1 MPIHNPV
8 KSSKPNDPIDLS
20 LLSHILNDAFL
31 NGTYQLQG
39 NFHART
45 IGYLNGYCNFL
56 KTSGS
61 VIPPELNIFLEE
73 IRDLADY
80 SITLSELERT
90 TGITQVQ
97 KNLQILCESIATNIL
112 SSRQDQFISL
122 PGGWMTKKGG
132 HAMIYQFKKT
142 ANGYMFYINNSGAGL
157 NYHEKISSKKNELYY
172 SVLAYEIPS
181 PVDKSKLIKFI
192 HTLFLAQ
199 VPELRKPDAINFDQ
213 DKLYN
218 ESIPQISFLGGKPAP
233 ITDKISHAFI
243 PGQIS
248 GTCTQQCIYEM
259 LKAHF
264 VNESKYQQVIYPF
277 QRYALDDYI
286 KQLGGP
292 VLKHPAHKQVQNMLI
307 YGAKALIKTLEEH
320 HESFD
325 PQYIKQQETELTQ
338 DLADFKRAPIQPSPT
353 PPIKVSKSV
362 TLFRPAAASTRIPL
376 PSPVR
381 FQPFTMGTLLSSTD
395 LITIDGGDDLIKSL
409 EKMRDHC
416 NRLSDANRHLDAV
429 NQLEAFFINLPIAND
444 RDALTFGYPY
454 KRTKDKVTQFYGAI
468 NEDNQDYF
476 HTLLEDCLS
485 LYQKS
490 YDVLLGT
497 ARLPDRLIVGL
508 SAIAI
513 VDTIS
518 SIVNKP
524 SGHPFVNLML
534 SNFFH
539 GNCFN
544 PYFASNKPA
553 LDLRLQAIKNL
564 YAYNSDYNSTFA
576 CYKEVLDKTPL
587 LKTQLEKRYDAE
599 PSQDQELHK
608 LLTIKEKCTALYM
621 LGKIFNELSK
631 DPEFK
636 PLIMNITRLHQYEK
650 MAAIALKDFWKTPPN
665 LALTI
670 CVQKISRDFIR
681 LITLGENLLQ
691 AEHDRPI
698 LTTCKYSFDTKAL
711 PDYQNC
717 LFIDYRVERS
727 RLHPAAGWA
736 SKEEKLDN
744 QIQLSSNDALPS
756 ALESKS
762 VTMTNHQI
770 DSKALYQREL
780 FVLRAS
786 PSQQIRLTLDYFRQH
801 IDKLTETGCQTIVEA
816 NLFQPNLLLN
826 ELELN
831 STSLLE
837 TCQQFIDNGLEHFR
851 TRGFTSQTSLFY
863 IRLSYLLNNYVAHW
877 KVDIGLPRLN
887 SLSNQLTKLLK
898 IEAENSDTAIKYS
911 LNLYQFLTMTSLIE
925 LQPNLDKQKQQTILQ
940 LIIPS
945 YLYIR
950 ANSNNEVS
958 KDSYYDWAL
967 IQAKEI
973 YTNLLFKTYDTERAI
988 IDASIKESIVSL
1000 ALGEMTLFNRLP
1012 HRGLYSVRIINH
1024 GVFKNYTIDLANG
1037 LIFNQDNLAYIATPP
1052 NILHHP
1058 FMPYLGLG
1066 KVDYANISSNQLIV
1080 ELPDKN
1086 CRFIRDMHN
1095 PRYRI
1100 QREWLVNG
1108 QLNQFE
1114 LYSLDH
1120 SPNRMSNT
1128 AYPIVYMPI
1137 PEILKEKNTHIW
1149 VNVLPSTSGFIL
1161 VKDQRPIYQYDPKSD
1176 VVNALDQNSSVP
1188 NGYQLSED
1196 NNGCKNQFVFFENPR
1211 FIVVCQNQEN
1221 SFQVELGRY
1230 NLTLLGD
1237 YVETNKSWSF
1247 TLKNNPSWKLIG
1259 PLSEIIPGSV
1269 GMRFV
1274 DDKTNNQYCYLPKQP
1289 FIFKKELS
1297 QHSEFYHLEADINHQ
1312 IPENIINDVLKGVL
1326 TIPWQYSGTE
1336 ELITCRINASNQLE
1350 AQSPRDALFLCYF
1363 YLGNHRPDDAWA
1375 TLEDCRKRLGGLQGN
1390 AEELLMIRW
1399 IIECLP
1405 YILPGNKD
1413 DDATINTPAYI
1424 ACQLKT
1430 LAMFTSVIMPE
1441 SQLKLSLPEVD
1452 EKTPNGLFQMIEAR
1466 ALLAFH
1472 KNLNDKLYTF
1482 YARYI
1487 QMRDHM
1493 SAPFQINMT
1502 ERMSLL
1508 NYYYFNLAKNTDQSP
1523 KAIGT
1528 MAYEWH
1534 QLKLEALKKEY
1545 QQLDRIKKINEDSFP
1560 KAYQNRLDEIDGYIE
1575 KDAKI
1580 YKKYTPL
1587 TLKAINQEIPENL
1600 FNAINFIAPRR
1611 PEVSNYT
1618 YQKQLEAW
1626 FNLAEIQPTTP
1637 EAKADALRTL
1647 EDPDITQEQFLSQLT
1662 NYLQLIYQDTKQNDV
1677 QEDIRAK
1684 IDRCCQHYLIAHSHD
1699 NLEQKEKST
1708 TIILFRLLRRI
1719 TNADIAKLPALK
1731 GKISAFM
1738 KHVKNLDAPPKIE
1751 IYELD
1756 DNCPDEVLTGTID
1769 LWANINIPE
1778 VKPPTILE
1786 HQELPH
1792 KFTTQT
1798 WIDLS
1803 LPDSPIKSE
1812 LQTKTQLYREH
1823 AQVFGV
1829 AAQENISLTDAG
1841 KLQYDA
1847 LQKMKTLASEI
1858 FNNPEIITAF
1868 QKTAGNQL
1876 NDLNKLQA
1884 AQWTAAL
1891 TLANS
1896 GKKSLKKSLGIA
1908 REAITPMTR
1917 TKLELLYLQADQ
1929 TQYAIETGL
1938 SETEINQLHLQVST
1952 LLMLS
1957 AREQVFKRFV
1967 KQAITCLA
1975 NSDPSNL
1982 QQLAHELLT
1991 DDLVNYQHETV
2002 PALFQYYENVLL
2014 RPQQKDAIVRLSSH
2028 SSKNEHGFQELIE
2041 KIIMG
2046 GGKSKVILPLLAF
2059 MKATGLNLVVIE
2071 VPPALFET
2079 NLADLDATSEKLFNQ
2094 KACPFHFN
2102 RESDCTPKNLEFT
2115 YNRLI
2120 NIIHKKDYLVT
2131 TGNDVQSLELKYLE
2145 ILSQKPQNPEEHE
2158 IWYEQVSW
2166 LNKIVTIFRTRA
2178 DGLIDEVHQ
2187 GLLLKKKLNYT
2198 SGNKQAIP
2206 QILLDEAVK
2215 LFLFFD
2221 EVKLSSV
2228 LGDEYAT
2235 ETLET
2240 FLKVNPPVL
2249 NDEEWKKV
2257 MLHLKQVLS
2266 ESKHSPVNQ
2275 LIDKIKPKLNELKR
2289 NELFAY
2295 LSNETKTIPECIMA
2309 CKPQTKMVLAFY
2321 KEQITQLLSQTLKRK
2336 LNEHYGASH
2345 QHPDTGLAIPY
2356 IANNV
2361 PSERSR
2367 FGNYLEAINYSIQMR
2382 FIEGFRPAMMKSFL
2396 KQLQEQAR
2404 QELLKAPPESGLLE
2418 NTNTSKEFA
2427 SWSPELKVH
2436 LNQIQLDD
2444 DNFESSEVFQAL
2456 CHNKRLLAEVL
2467 KDEVLQQIQ
2476 IDSAILHSD
2485 AFNHVE
2491 IYRSCQ
2497 GVTGTP
2503 WNASTFHQSLTYNP
2517 KNAAATDEFILSILR
2532 EKNTAIR
2539 QISQNLGLKPFLID
2553 LLNDRNIHA
2562 IIDISAFFKGVSNQ
2576 DVARKLAKIMVNDL
2590 SSKHYK
2596 NKIKF
2601 ILFFDNNNRL
2611 CALNIKNMS
2620 EIITIGSTDPVI
2632 ITQKL
2637 DCSPDE
2643 RFTYYD
2649 QAHTIGIDV
2658 KQAPHAKALVLVD
2671 QEAHLQNF
2679 TQGCLRMR
2687 GLQDE
2692 QSLDII
2698 VPTGFDVP
2706 SLDALIKVMRDNEER
2721 QLKQDNFSAAQ
2732 AKMTNLI
2739 RADLMKRLLACQND
2753 VEKQHRY
2760 YNLFATYFIDK
2771 AQKDFFKEYGD
2782 LVLLCNATDI
2792 LNDLQK
2798 RLLEDWQCICKT
2810 LETEDQPNTAEVSA
2824 IETHMKDIIN
2834 KALPICELQYFSP
2847 TRQAQGKEVE
2857 VQKQVEV
2864 ELQREAQFQREMFDP
2879 QLEVN
2884 PYKKW
2889 NDLPLIRHTWDSPD
2903 NKKYELKKDLKIIT
2917 LTTCC
2922 EEISPEWAPGFDKIY
2937 MSQNYYLSYKN
2948 QTVKLNAFLKP
2959 VHGLFFRKHSDG
2971 EFDCLILAQNELEY
2985 FTKEIIQKET
2995 YVDPTIRNFW
3005 LTTTQKL
3012 VLGGNPP
3019 DDLASNAKY
3028 QEIIEQVQFFN
3039 GELTLMLNESPLTWI
3054 KQDTVKKLNFFENH
3068 LLMARETKQGH
3079 IKMVREA
3086 LSKRDVAFNMIAND
3100 PLANFIDYPWQ
3111 ETEID
3116 ELSPSDIAKCN
3127 QLAQTFID
3135 INDHWNETIE
3145 LSAESLIKKYVL
3157 PLQTWP
3163 YIERYIENRL
3173 KPLQNLLRLKIE
3185 TDCEDIIRT
3194 LDDHQLDYF
3203 VKNYIPGENYYQQTL
3218 LHHMVMQSNAY
3229 LNKMN
3234 FDALC
3239 QIIECLKIHG
3249 NDINAVDQD
3258 GYTPL
3263 ERAIQTVPYFASQ
3276 LIQFFSLKE
3285 QHPAIDHIDIWNIVS
3300 PAVLEECFQR
3310 ECFKNNE
3317 AFLHVFIKQNNSVD
3331 ALKQLMKIHKTPID
3345 LFQQLLQE
3353 TTPSR
3358 EVLLNYFKGSALL
3371 QQNIG
3376 VVKTLFKLLN
3386 APAIV
3391 SVIEIMLKNKP
3402 SIEMLALI
3410 IQHHACTADLLKV
3423 ILSQINLDTPIE
3435 LHNILKTKII
3445 ALQDEELINWLFSN
3459 AHIPKEENDFLT
3471 IISTTTSTKVFLAM
3485 LNHTNMNENI
3495 LSALIN
3501 NMSFIKSRLVIYV
3514 IHHPA
3519 ATTTILQKLI
3529 TNMQIDDHDVI
3540 HTLLE
3545 NSTITSNVGLLG
3557 DILRKLE
3564 HNDQLRGQF
3573 ILGCI
3578 ECENLNPEIYYLHIN
3593 DTNPSQGKIYQRLL
3607 EKHLDIPTW
3616 LLKLIFDKSTLNSTT
3631 PINDELLCSL
3641 FNYVEL
3647 FSADYFYDL
3656 LRFLL
3661 DTESSL
3667 INFQRIPKTWDRI
3680 IRSEQIKLL
3689 ILSDIKKILS
3699 NIPVNEDTNDLIVH
3713 LLMSVSES
3721 CSQSIAATCGPDL
3734 INFILNHQII
3744 YRIHSVKLAL
3754 LNNQYVIENLDLL
3767 RSLLMKCDKSD
3778 QDYEVI
3784 MKEIINKPNAPIELI
3799 LQLII
3804 PAPTNIQLIEYILS
3818 HKQLTTELINAV
3830 IELPEIRNN
3839 VKTIDQLFN
3848 RLRMTKNERLYQ
3860 HLADR
3865 LIGMK
3870 VINPEMIKLPIL
3882 SLSIIESLFR
3892 IYTTDTKY
3900 DLYHLVQQFTQIMD
3914 LPQEAIHFIVD
3925 QLRVHPDCLML
3936 MLNKYTERFETIEAL
3951 HLFLPMSDADIN
3963 EWKTKIYY
3971 SRDLFTALLHHRIG
3985 DHNFKI
3991 LVLDKALQV
4000 IPEDDEFWEKVL
4012 VSPSLIEYMILKHQL
4027 TPHFINTLI
4036 DSPIFKE
4043 SLALIQLLAHQHR
4056 DVINRLIAQHY
4067 ESHEIIRY
4075 LAQQSIASPKSLL
4088 QLFNA
4093 NAAGFQSVNQLDI
4106 FIPQTHE
4113 AMVGLQNNP
4122 AQSAQLFQAILVHP
4136 AADEVIKQEAL
4147 RLALFIFQAN
4157 DAFWANI
4164 PAAVTEINWTTLHL
4178 DDMNNQD
4185 LTAIFQAIVHIQQL
4199 DLRNNNLA
4207 SKGPGLADLLAILP
4221 PALTRIDLRDNDIND
4236 KMMKTLHRRI
4246 PPTVTEIAYDDRG
4259 FVPRL
4264 AIQQQ
4269 FAFNYSF
4276 YLKCLAALAVV
4287 TGGALLVVG
4296 ILLANPILI
4305 IAGASVAGAGVS
4317 TLAGIGVHR
4326 LFSNKQKIQ
4335 PENNPVADDDA
4346 VDMDPDGGA
4355 PPPPQ

>member
-1 MPIHNPV
+1 M
-8 KSSKPNDPIDLS
+8 
-20 LLSHILNDAFL
+20 
-31 NGTYQLQG
+31 
-39 NFHART
+39 
-45 IGYLNGYCNFL
+45 
-56 KTSGS
+56 
-61 VIPPELNIFLEE
+61 
-73 IRDLADY
+73 
-80 SITLSELERT
+80 
-90 TGITQVQ
+90 
-97 KNLQILCESIATNIL
+97 
-112 SSRQDQFISL
+112 
-122 PGGWMTKKGG
+122 
-132 HAMIYQFKKT
+132 
-142 ANGYMFYINNSGAGL
+142 
-157 NYHEKISSKKNELYY
+157 
-172 SVLAYEIPS
+172 
-181 PVDKSKLIKFI
+181 
-192 HTLFLAQ
+192 
-199 VPELRKPDAINFDQ
+199 
-213 DKLYN
+213 
-218 ESIPQISFLGGKPAP
+218 
-233 ITDKISHAFI
+233 
-243 PGQIS
+243 
-248 GTCTQQCIYEM
+248 
-259 LKAHF
+259 
-264 VNESKYQQVIYPF
+264 
-277 QRYALDDYI
+277 
-286 KQLGGP
+286 
-292 VLKHPAHKQVQNMLI
+292 
-307 YGAKALIKTLEEH
+307 
-320 HESFD
+320 
-325 PQYIKQQETELTQ
+325 
-338 DLADFKRAPIQPSPT
+338 
-353 PPIKVSKSV
+353 
-362 TLFRPAAASTRIPL
+362 
-376 PSPVR
+376 
-381 FQPFTMGTLLSSTD
+381 
-395 LITIDGGDDLIKSL
+395 
-409 EKMRDHC
+409 
-416 NRLSDANRHLDAV
+416 
-429 NQLEAFFINLPIAND
+429 
-444 RDALTFGYPY
+444 
-454 KRTKDKVTQFYGAI
+454 
-468 NEDNQDYF
+468 
-476 HTLLEDCLS
+476 
-485 LYQKS
+485 
-490 YDVLLGT
+490 
-497 ARLPDRLIVGL
+497 
-508 SAIAI
+508 
-513 VDTIS
+513 
-518 SIVNKP
+518 
-524 SGHPFVNLML
+524 
-534 SNFFH
+534 
-539 GNCFN
+539 
-544 PYFASNKPA
+544 
-553 LDLRLQAIKNL
+553 
-564 YAYNSDYNSTFA
+564 
-576 CYKEVLDKTPL
+576 
-587 LKTQLEKRYDAE
+587 
-599 PSQDQELHK
+599 
-608 LLTIKEKCTALYM
+608 
-621 LGKIFNELSK
+621 
-631 DPEFK
+631 
-636 PLIMNITRLHQYEK
+636 
-650 MAAIALKDFWKTPPN
+650 
-665 LALTI
+665 
-670 CVQKISRDFIR
+670 
-681 LITLGENLLQ
+681 
-691 AEHDRPI
+691 
-698 LTTCKYSFDTKAL
+698 
-711 PDYQNC
+711 
-717 LFIDYRVERS
+717 
-727 RLHPAAGWA
+727 
-736 SKEEKLDN
+736 
-744 QIQLSSNDALPS
+744 
-756 ALESKS
+756 
-762 VTMTNHQI
+762 
-770 DSKALYQREL
+770 
-780 FVLRAS
+780 
-786 PSQQIRLTLDYFRQH
+786 
-801 IDKLTETGCQTIVEA
+801 
-816 NLFQPNLLLN
+816 
-826 ELELN
+826 
-831 STSLLE
+831 
-837 TCQQFIDNGLEHFR
+837 
-851 TRGFTSQTSLFY
+851 
-863 IRLSYLLNNYVAHW
+863 
-877 KVDIGLPRLN
+877 
-887 SLSNQLTKLLK
+887 
-898 IEAENSDTAIKYS
+898 
-911 LNLYQFLTMTSLIE
+911 
-925 LQPNLDKQKQQTILQ
+925 
-940 LIIPS
+940 
-945 YLYIR
+945 
-950 ANSNNEVS
+950 
-958 KDSYYDWAL
+958 
-967 IQAKEI
+967 
-973 YTNLLFKTYDTERAI
+973 
-988 IDASIKESIVSL
+988 
-1000 ALGEMTLFNRLP
+1000 
-1012 HRGLYSVRIINH
+1012 
-1024 GVFKNYTIDLANG
+1024 
-1037 LIFNQDNLAYIATPP
+1037 
-1052 NILHHP
+1052 
-1058 FMPYLGLG
+1058 
-1066 KVDYANISSNQLIV
+1066 
-1080 ELPDKN
+1080 
-1086 CRFIRDMHN
+1086 
-1095 PRYRI
+1095 
-1100 QREWLVNG
+1100 
-1108 QLNQFE
+1108 
-1114 LYSLDH
+1114 
-1120 SPNRMSNT
+1120 
-1128 AYPIVYMPI
+1128 
-1137 PEILKEKNTHIW
+1137 
-1149 VNVLPSTSGFIL
+1149 
-1161 VKDQRPIYQYDPKSD
+1161 
-1176 VVNALDQNSSVP
+1176 
-1188 NGYQLSED
+1188 
-1196 NNGCKNQFVFFENPR
+1196 
-1211 FIVVCQNQEN
+1211 
-1221 SFQVELGRY
+1221 
-1230 NLTLLGD
+1230 
-1237 YVETNKSWSF
+1237 
-1247 TLKNNPSWKLIG
+1247 
-1259 PLSEIIPGSV
+1259 
-1269 GMRFV
+1269 
-1274 DDKTNNQYCYLPKQP
+1274 
-1289 FIFKKELS
+1289 
-1297 QHSEFYHLEADINHQ
+1297 
-1312 IPENIINDVLKGVL
+1312 
-1326 TIPWQYSGTE
+1326 
-1336 ELITCRINASNQLE
+1336 
-1350 AQSPRDALFLCYF
+1350 
-1363 YLGNHRPDDAWA
+1363 
-1375 TLEDCRKRLGGLQGN
+1375 
-1390 AEELLMIRW
+1390 
-1399 IIECLP
+1399 
-1405 YILPGNKD
+1405 
-1413 DDATINTPAYI
+1413 
-1424 ACQLKT
+1424 
-1430 LAMFTSVIMPE
+1430 
-1441 SQLKLSLPEVD
+1441 
-1452 EKTPNGLFQMIEAR
+1452 
-1466 ALLAFH
+1466 
-1472 KNLNDKLYTF
+1472 
-1482 YARYI
+1482 
-1487 QMRDHM
+1487 
-1493 SAPFQINMT
+1493 
-1502 ERMSLL
+1502 
-1508 NYYYFNLAKNTDQSP
+1508 
-1523 KAIGT
+1523 
-1528 MAYEWH
+1528 
-1534 QLKLEALKKEY
+1534 
-1545 QQLDRIKKINEDSFP
+1545 
-1560 KAYQNRLDEIDGYIE
+1560 
-1575 KDAKI
+1575 
-1580 YKKYTPL
+1580 
-1587 TLKAINQEIPENL
+1587 
-1600 FNAINFIAPRR
+1600 
-1611 PEVSNYT
+1611 
-1618 YQKQLEAW
+1618 
-1626 FNLAEIQPTTP
+1626 
-1637 EAKADALRTL
+1637 
-1647 EDPDITQEQFLSQLT
+1647 
-1662 NYLQLIYQDTKQNDV
+1662 
-1677 QEDIRAK
+1677 
-1684 IDRCCQHYLIAHSHD
+1684 
-1699 NLEQKEKST
+1699 
-1708 TIILFRLLRRI
+1708 
-1719 TNADIAKLPALK
+1719 
-1731 GKISAFM
+1731 
-1738 KHVKNLDAPPKIE
+1738 
-1751 IYELD
+1751 
-1756 DNCPDEVLTGTID
+1756 
-1769 LWANINIPE
+1769 
-1778 VKPPTILE
+1778 
-1786 HQELPH
+1786 
-1792 KFTTQT
+1792 
-1798 WIDLS
+1798 
-1803 LPDSPIKSE
+1803 
-1812 LQTKTQLYREH
+1812 
-1823 AQVFGV
+1823 
-1829 AAQENISLTDAG
+1829 
-1841 KLQYDA
+1841 
-1847 LQKMKTLASEI
+1847 
-1858 FNNPEIITAF
+1858 
-1868 QKTAGNQL
+1868 
-1876 NDLNKLQA
+1876 
-1884 AQWTAAL
+1884 
-1891 TLANS
+1891 
-1896 GKKSLKKSLGIA
+1896 
-1908 REAITPMTR
+1908 
-1917 TKLELLYLQADQ
+1917 
-1929 TQYAIETGL
+1929 
-1938 SETEINQLHLQVST
+1938 
-1952 LLMLS
+1952 
-1957 AREQVFKRFV
+1957 
-1967 KQAITCLA
+1967 
-1975 NSDPSNL
+1975 
-1982 QQLAHELLT
+1982 
-1991 DDLVNYQHETV
+1991 
-2002 PALFQYYENVLL
+2002 
-2014 RPQQKDAIVRLSSH
+2014 
-2028 SSKNEHGFQELIE
+2028 
-2041 KIIMG
+2041 
-2046 GGKSKVILPLLAF
+2046 
-2059 MKATGLNLVVIE
+2059 
-2071 VPPALFET
+2071 
-2079 NLADLDATSEKLFNQ
+2079 
-2094 KACPFHFN
+2094 
-2102 RESDCTPKNLEFT
+2102 
-2115 YNRLI
+2115 
-2120 NIIHKKDYLVT
+2120 
-2131 TGNDVQSLELKYLE
+2131 
-2145 ILSQKPQNPEEHE
+2145 
-2158 IWYEQVSW
+2158 
-2166 LNKIVTIFRTRA
+2166 
-2178 DGLIDEVHQ
+2178 
-2187 GLLLKKKLNYT
+2187 
-2198 SGNKQAIP
+2198 
-2206 QILLDEAVK
+2206 
-2215 LFLFFD
+2215 
-2221 EVKLSSV
+2221 
-2228 LGDEYAT
+2228 
-2235 ETLET
+2235 
-2240 FLKVNPPVL
+2240 
-2249 NDEEWKKV
+2249 
-2257 MLHLKQVLS
+2257 
-2266 ESKHSPVNQ
+2266 
-2275 LIDKIKPKLNELKR
+2275 
-2289 NELFAY
+2289 
-2295 LSNETKTIPECIMA
+2295 
-2309 CKPQTKMVLAFY
+2309 
-2321 KEQITQLLSQTLKRK
+2321 
-2336 LNEHYGASH
+2336 
-2345 QHPDTGLAIPY
+2345 
-2356 IANNV
+2356 
-2361 PSERSR
+2361 
-2367 FGNYLEAINYSIQMR
+2367 
-2382 FIEGFRPAMMKSFL
+2382 
-2396 KQLQEQAR
+2396 
-2404 QELLKAPPESGLLE
+2404 
-2418 NTNTSKEFA
+2418 
-2427 SWSPELKVH
+2427 
-2436 LNQIQLDD
+2436 
-2444 DNFESSEVFQAL
+2444 
-2456 CHNKRLLAEVL
+2456 
-2467 KDEVLQQIQ
+2467 
-2476 IDSAILHSD
+2476 
-2485 AFNHVE
+2485 
-2491 IYRSCQ
+2491 
-2497 GVTGTP
+2497 
-2503 WNASTFHQSLTYNP
+2503 
-2517 KNAAATDEFILSILR
+2517 
-2532 EKNTAIR
+2532 
-2539 QISQNLGLKPFLID
+2539 
-2553 LLNDRNIHA
+2553 
-2562 IIDISAFFKGVSNQ
+2562 
-2576 DVARKLAKIMVNDL
+2576 
-2590 SSKHYK
+2590 
-2596 NKIKF
+2596 
-2601 ILFFDNNNRL
+2601 
-2611 CALNIKNMS
+2611 
-2620 EIITIGSTDPVI
+2620 
-2632 ITQKL
+2632 
-2637 DCSPDE
+2637 
-2643 RFTYYD
+2643 
-2649 QAHTIGIDV
+2649 
-2658 KQAPHAKALVLVD
+2658 
-2671 QEAHLQNF
+2671 
-2679 TQGCLRMR
+2679 
-2687 GLQDE
+2687 
-2692 QSLDII
+2692 
-2698 VPTGFDVP
+2698 
-2706 SLDALIKVMRDNEER
+2706 
-2721 QLKQDNFSAAQ
+2721 
-2732 AKMTNLI
+2732 
-2739 RADLMKRLLACQND
+2739 
-2753 VEKQHRY
+2753 
-2760 YNLFATYFIDK
+2760 
-2771 AQKDFFKEYGD
+2771 
-2782 LVLLCNATDI
+2782 
-2792 LNDLQK
+2792 
-2798 RLLEDWQCICKT
+2798 
-2810 LETEDQPNTAEVSA
+2810 
-2824 IETHMKDIIN
+2824 
-2834 KALPICELQYFSP
+2834 
-2847 TRQAQGKEVE
+2847 
-2857 VQKQVEV
+2857 
-2864 ELQREAQFQREMFDP
+2864 
-2879 QLEVN
+2879 
-2884 PYKKW
+2884 
-2889 NDLPLIRHTWDSPD
+2889 
-2903 NKKYELKKDLKIIT
+2903 
-2917 LTTCC
+2917 
-2922 EEISPEWAPGFDKIY
+2922 
-2937 MSQNYYLSYKN
+2937 
-2948 QTVKLNAFLKP
+2948 
-2959 VHGLFFRKHSDG
+2959 
-2971 EFDCLILAQNELEY
+2971 EY

-3317 AFLHVFIKQNNSVD
+3317 AFLHVFIKKNNSVD

-4093 NAAGFQSVNQLDI
+4093 NAAGFQSVNQLD
-4106 FIPQTHE
+4106 
-4113 AMVGLQNNP
+4113 NP